1 MTLDL
6 NETYKD
12 ANPYFTNWDY
22 LNNMTYLQT
31 KSLNELAWDEYYKYI
46 STELWNV
53 PNIWSDGNKIYFIVS
68 LNNVIK
74 EL

>member
-22 LNNMTYLQT
+22 LNNMTSLQT
-31 KSLNELAWDEYYKYI
+31 KSLNELAWEYSKYI
-46 STELWNV
+46 STGLWNV